1 MNLLCLLPCYPRH
14 PCGCPQQDS
23 RTRGNPWSREQPT
36 EPTVVWMGPWEAGGW
51 WQLSP
56 LSTQGMAGGCQ
67 EARKGH
73 QVGRA
78 PLMPW
83 VWGVLAKPRGGV
95 KVGSSDPA
103 PGSAWLLV
111 QLCIPSVCLITSTGG
126 SQQALGVWDDP

>member
-1 MNLLCLLPCYPRH
+1 MEQGAAHRAH
-14 PCGCPQQDS
+14 CGLDGALGS
-23 RTRGNPWSREQPT
+23 RGLVAAQPL
-36 EPTVVWMGPWEAGGW
+36 VHARNGW
-51 WQLSP
+51 
-56 LSTQGMAGGCQ
+56 GCQ

-73 QVGRA
+73 QAGRA